1 MKKLSL
7 LIVSILLVLTLCAC
21 SSSSHKHDYIE
32 TNKIEPTCSVEGSIT
47 YECKDEDCKH
57 IYTKTLAAGH
67 VWQASTCTSPKTC
80 SRCNLTEG
88 ETVGHTYE
96 NNVCTVCKHEISL
109 QLKLPEASN
118 EEPFIIKNFK
128 DSKEAEYSITE
139 IEYSVSGSSDDN
151 VTVVI
156 TLCGEKTF
164 DGINGKNLNAI
175 GKIAYKIC
183 DEDGYVIFS
192 STKDTMMLVE
202 GDKFKNLK
210 ISLSGFN
217 AEQKY
222 TLEFFDYKY

>member
-1 MKKLSL
+1 MKK
-7 LIVSILLVLTLCAC
+7 IFLLVISIILALTLCAC

-32 TNKIEPTCSVEGSIT
+32 KSKTEPTCSDDGSIT

-57 IYTKTLAAGH
+57 EYTKKLPAGH
-67 VWQASTCTSPKTC
+67 VWQPSTCTSPKTC
-80 SRCNLTEG
+80 TRCKVTEG
-88 ETVGHTYE
+88 EAVGHTYE
-96 NNVCTVCKHEISL
+96 NNVCTVCEHEIAL
-109 QLKLPEASN
+109 DLKLPESS
-118 EEPFIIKNFK
+118 EEKPLVIKNIK
-128 DSKEAEYSITE
+128 GSAEAIYSITE
-139 IEYSVSGSSDDN
+139 IEYSVSGSSDEN

-156 TLCGEKTF
+156 TLCGEKTA
-164 DGINGKNLNAI
+164 DAINGKELNAI
-175 GKIAYKIC
+175 GKIAYKIY
-183 DEDGYVIFS
+183 DEEGYVIFS